1 MPNNGT
7 STFILVSGFH
17 RSGTSLVAKTL
28 EANGVSMGN
37 SLMGASFANKEG
49 HYEDIPLVNIHDAML
64 AANGTNWQEYSRSTL
79 DSAPFLYDRLQ
90 GYVDARTKRTQYL
103 QGAKDPRALFFSK
116 QWNAISN
123 TKVKAIL
130 VFRNWQYS
138 VSSLLKRH
146 SRELLQT
153 TSAMTTRPADIR
165 FWKEP
170 ELAVRMWIASA
181 KAMLAWYDNA
191 PDDTIIFPLS
201 ALIKGNNALPDALGK
216 IGLSR
221 SLLNASG
228 IIKPNLLHT
237 HIPHSML
244 EMIPLSLREECDA
257 LNHKL
262 YAVYKF
268 EPNEKVTFFTPDFRL
283 PCGVD
288 PSIISQVNSNLAP
301 TNEKKI
307 SISFSNFS
315 FQEAIQVINSSSKSN
330 VEFDWE
336 YLLNTSAGSAGDF
349 DTLFTTAVKKK
360 MYLVAELAIRKALD
374 IQPASWRWM
383 HLGDL
388 HRRVGKLDDAEKCYQ
403 NAIER
408 TPENATFYA
417 RLAEIAVE
425 KGLFLD
431 AESFIQKA
439 KDLDE
444 TKPAIV
450 NAVSRLN
457 QALAKEQACK
467 PISNTE
473 NDYRSMPVIRHY
485 SEVVEAMTQSTS
497 QGAALDEYMVKS
509 AFVLRDNLQWFVDG
523 LNNIPQQAQQSL
535 TDYLSIH
542 AKRYWSETVL
552 NTEFQYSNKVQQYP
566 QISTN
571 IAPIPPLK
579 AGLPE
584 SSLTIGV
591 HVHVFYPELLPEIY
605 VFLSNIP
612 FKFSAVVT
620 CPQSIEKEVY
630 SRLANQPY
638 TRVVGVE
645 NKGRDIAPWLLV
657 GAKLLRN
664 HDVVLKLHTKSTPHA
679 SALSGWRLQLLWNLL
694 GSVNNVGGVIQNFIE
709 DKNLAISMPLYHPN
723 IVSDINWG
731 GNKEKVNEIAQ
742 QLGINVDTTKDVLPF
757 PAGSMFWYRPDSL
770 HTLLDYKW
778 DIEHFPE
785 EEGQTDGTLMHA
797 IERLIPYSL
806 SRNHHISYLSI

>member
-1 MPNNGT
+1 MST
-7 STFILVSGFH
+7 SSSSPFILVSGFH

-28 EANGVSMGN
+28 SMNGVNMGDE
-37 SLMGASFANKEG
+37 LMGPSFANKEG
-49 HYEDIPLVNIHDAML
+49 HYEDLPLVKIHDAML
-64 AANGTNWQEYSRSTL
+64 AANGTNWQEHSKNTL
-79 DSAPFLYDRLQ
+79 DSAPFLYDKLQ
-90 GYVDARTKRTQYL
+90 SYVEGRQNKNQSI

-116 QWNAISN
+116 QWNAIAN
-123 TKVKAIL
+123 TSVKAIL
-130 VFRNWQYS
+130 VFRDWQYS

-153 TSAMTTRPADIR
+153 TSAMDTRPADIK

-170 ELAVRMWIASA
+170 ELAARMWIASA
-181 KAMLAWYDNA
+181 KAMLAWYENA
-191 PDDTIIFPLS
+191 PNDTIIFPLS
-201 ALIKGNNALPDALGK
+201 ALIEGNKTLPDALGK
-216 IGLSR
+216 IGLSG

-228 IIKPNLLHT
+228 IIKPDLLHT
-237 HIPHSML
+237 RIPHSML

-262 YAVYKF
+262 YAVLNL

-283 PCGVD
+283 PCSVE
-288 PSIISQVNSNLAP
+288 PSKSIQISSNL
-301 TNEKKI
+301 TSTDDKKV
-307 SISFSNFS
+307 SISFSNFT
-315 FQEAIQVINSSSKSN
+315 FQEAIQIINSSSKSN

-336 YLLNTSAGSAGDF
+336 HLLNTSAGSAGDF
-349 DTLFTTAVKKK
+349 DTLFTTAVKEK

-388 HRRVGKLDDAEKCYQ
+388 QRRVGKLEEAEKCYQ
-403 NAIER
+403 NAKER
-408 TPENATFYA
+408 TPGNATFYA

-425 KGLFLD
+425 KGLYSEAISLIQQAKSLD
-431 AESFIQKA
+431 
-439 KDLDE
+439 D
-444 TKPAIV
+444 TKPAIK

-457 QALAKEQACK
+457 QALAREQVAT
-467 PISNTE
+467 PISKTE

-509 AFVLRDNLQWFVDG
+509 AFVLRDNQKWLVDG
-523 LNNIPQQAQQSL
+523 LNSIPQQAQQSL
-535 TDYLSIH
+535 ADYLSIH

-552 NTEFQYSNKVQQYP
+552 DTEFSHSNKEQQNT
-566 QISTN
+566 QMTTS

-579 AGLPE
+579 DGLPE

-591 HVHVFYPELLPEIY
+591 HIHVFYLELLPEIY
-605 VFLSNIP
+605 VFLKNIP
-612 FKFSAVVT
+612 FKFTTVVT
-620 CPQSIEKEVY
+620 CPKSIEKEV
-630 SRLANQPY
+630 SARLANQPF

-657 GAKLLRN
+657 GAKLLR
-664 HDVVLKLHTKSTPHA
+664 DRELVLKLHTKSTPHA

-694 GSVNNVGGVIQNFIE
+694 ASGNNVDSVIQNFIE

-723 IVSDINWG
+723 IVSNINWG
-731 GNKEKVNEIAQ
+731 SNKEKVNEIAQ
-742 QLGINVDTTKDVLPF
+742 QLGVNVDTNQDVLHF
-757 PAGSMFWYRPDSL
+757 PAGSMFWYRPSSL
-770 HTLLDYKW
+770 QTLLDYKW
-778 DIEHFPE
+778 DIKHFPE
-785 EEGQTDGTLMHA
+785 EEGQIDGTLMHA

-806 SRNHHISYLSI
+806 CRNHYISYLSI

>member
-1 MPNNGT
+1 M
-7 STFILVSGFH
+7 
-17 RSGTSLVAKTL
+17 
-28 EANGVSMGN
+28 NGVNMGDK
-37 SLMGASFANKEG
+37 LMGPSFANKEG
-49 HYEDIPLVNIHDAML
+49 HYEDLPLVNIHDAML
-64 AANGTNWQEYSRSTL
+64 AANGTNWQEYSRNTL
-79 DSAPFLYDRLQ
+79 DTATFLYDKLQ
-90 GYVDARTKRTQYL
+90 SYVDGRQNTTQCI

-116 QWNAISN
+116 QWNAISTTN
-123 TKVKAIL
+123 VKAIL
-130 VFRNWQYS
+130 VFRDWQYS

-153 TSAMTTRPADIR
+153 SSAMTTRPADIR

-170 ELAVRMWIASA
+170 ELAVRMWVASA
-181 KAMLAWYDNA
+181 KAMLAWYENA
-191 PDDTIIFPLS
+191 PNDTIIFPLS
-201 ALIKGNNALPDALGK
+201 ALIEGNKTLPDALRK
-216 IGLSR
+216 IGLPST
-221 SLLNASG
+221 LLNASG
-228 IIKPNLLHT
+228 IIKPDLLHT
-237 HIPHSML
+237 RIPHSML
-244 EMIPLSLREECDA
+244 EMFPLSLREECDA
-257 LNHKL
+257 LNHEL
-262 YAVYKF
+262 YALFSFK
-268 EPNEKVTFFTPDFRL
+268 PNEKITFFTPNFKL
-283 PCGVD
+283 PCSVE
-288 PSIISQVNSNLAP
+288 PSKSAQINSNL
-301 TNEKKI
+301 TSTIDKKV
-307 SISFSNFS
+307 SIDFSNFT
-315 FQEAIQVINSSSKSN
+315 FQEAIQIINSYSKNN

-336 YLLNTSAGSAGDF
+336 HLLNRSAGSAGDF
-349 DTLFTTAVKKK
+349 DTLFTSAVKKK

-388 HRRVGKLDDAEKCYQ
+388 HRRVSKLDDAEKCYR

-425 KGLFLD
+425 KGLFSD
-431 AESFIQKA
+431 AQSLIQKA

-444 TKPAIV
+444 TKPAIA

-457 QALAKEQACK
+457 QALAKEQAYK

-509 AFVLRDNLQWFVDG
+509 AFVLRDNLQWLVDG

-542 AKRYWSETVL
+542 AKRYWSEIVL
-552 NTEFQYSNKVQQYP
+552 NTEFRYSNKVQQDP

-605 VFLSNIP
+605 VFLNNIP
-612 FKFSAVVT
+612 FRFTTVVT
-620 CPQSIEKEVY
+620 CPKAIEKEV
-630 SRLANQPY
+630 SVRLANQPY

-664 HDVVLKLHTKSTPHA
+664 RDVVLKLHTKSTPHA

-694 GSVNNVGGVIQNFIE
+694 ASGSNVDSVIQNFIE

-723 IVSDINWG
+723 ILSDINWG
-731 GNKEKVNEIAQ
+731 SNKEKVKEIAQ
-742 QLGINVDTTKDVLPF
+742 QLGVNVDTTQDVLPF
-757 PAGSMFWYRPDSL
+757 PAGSMFWYRPSSL
-770 HTLLDYKW
+770 QALLDYKW
-778 DIEHFPE
+778 DIKHFPE
-785 EEGQTDGTLMHA
+785 EEGQIDGTLMHA

-806 SRNHHISYLSI
+806 SRDHYISYLSI